1 MNIQILKHVD
11 FLNEIIKLMIINDM
25 YTFNNRSYGLFVE
38 NLVLKSFFMIN
49 GDNVVLINTLC
60 ILTVQCQVDMQ

>member
-1 MNIQILKHVD
+1 
-11 FLNEIIKLMIINDM
+11 M

-49 GDNVVLINTLC
+49 GDNVVLSNTLC

>member
-38 NLVLKSFFMIN
+38 NLVLKSFFY
-49 GDNVVLINTLC
+49 D
-60 ILTVQCQVDMQ
+60 QWR